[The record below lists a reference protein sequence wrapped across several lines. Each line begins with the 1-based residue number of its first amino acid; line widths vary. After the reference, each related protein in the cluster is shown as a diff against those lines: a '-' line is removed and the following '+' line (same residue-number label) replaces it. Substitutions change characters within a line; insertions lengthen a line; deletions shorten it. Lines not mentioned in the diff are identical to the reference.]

1 MICFRADG
9 NAHIG
14 SGHIMRCLSLAAALR
29 TLGEDCLFAM
39 ADDTMAATVR
49 SRGFEVRILGTY
61 WRDMYAELPVF
72 LPLAAQ
78 ARLVVVDSYALTP
91 AWLEAVRQQVPVAQ
105 FDDEDAFLST
115 ADFLI
120 NYNLSGLDRP
130 YDRRYAG
137 QPVRLLLGPAY
148 APLRE
153 EFCTLPDRPVRQQV
167 TDILVST
174 GGADPENVAGRFV
187 ETLACTP
194 GWESVVFHLV
204 AGALNPRLPELE
216 RAAAALPNLEL
227 HRNVQQ
233 MAALICRCDAAVAA
247 AGSTLYELCACGTPT
262 VTYVLADNQL
272 PGATAFARRG
282 LMLNAGDC
290 RRDEGFY
297 PRLLQT
303 LRTLCDDAPRR
314 AAMASAMRH
323 TVDGRGAHR
332 LAAAL
337 LE

>member
-61 WRDMYAELPVF
+61 WRDMNAELPVF

-78 ARLVVVDSYALTP
+78 AKLVVVDSYALTP

-137 QPVRLLLGPAY
+137 QPVR
-148 APLRE
+148 
-153 EFCTLPDRPVRQQV
+153 QQV

-187 ETLACTP
+187 ETLARTP

-204 AGALNPRLPELE
+204 VGALNPRLPELE

-297 PRLLQT
+297 SRLLQT